1 MDKEDNSKYYDTLRK
16 SPMFQLSLSSKE
28 LFHSNF
34 LYWISTVS
42 SDMFKDVISGL
53 YACVNELPPTDLWPD
68 NYEVKREA
76 DHFDLCVVEPVVV
89 KKKRKGEEKTE
100 HKVIFILENKVKSIP
115 SLSQLDEYKGKSKEA
130 GGRLLLSLADEFP
143 GRDEVLSKISKDWTL
158 VNYNM
163 LSEVLINLANGKYSD
178 KLNDYQHTLIMDY
191 SESIKALHNIQ
202 KDWCVKMESPFF
214 LNDPQLKRLRIADV
228 KDKMRFSQMSV
239 LLHSSLK
246 KLKGLT
252 DKIILDADRKNI
264 FKDNPSKI
272 GSIFIGWGMTRAQ
285 GLLEIKILIE
295 SNVVLLIQIQG
306 DQYRHGIE
314 LYDSGKSD
322 QENWKVYSDYPSTGW
337 FLNSFKQ
344 SYGEIRPTNKEYNKF
359 GNEFLYKSITIPEK
373 TSVGDIINMIADDC
387 SDILSMSIGTYNA
400 D

>member
-1 MDKEDNSKYYDTLRK
+1 MDKEDNSKYYDTLRE

-34 LYWISTVS
+34 LYWISMVS
-42 SDMFKDVISGL
+42 HDMFKDVISGL
-53 YACVNELPPTDLWPD
+53 YACVNKMSPTDLWTD
-68 NYEVKREA
+68 NYEVRREA

-100 HKVIFILENKVKSIP
+100 HKVVFILENKVKSIP
-115 SLSQLDEYKGKSKEA
+115 SLSQLNEYKGKSKEA
-130 GGRLLLSLADEFP
+130 RGRLLLSLADEFP
-143 GRDEVLSKISKDWTL
+143 KKNELLSEILKDWTL

-202 KDWCVKMESPFF
+202 KDWSVKMESPFF

-239 LLHSSLK
+239 LLYSSL
-246 KLKGLT
+246 GDLT
-252 DKIILDADRKNI
+252 DKIILGADRKNI

-314 LYDSGKSD
+314 LYGSGKSD
-322 QENWKVYSDYPSTGW
+322 QENWNVYSDYPSTGW

-344 SYGEIRPTNKEYNKF
+344 SYGEIRPTNKAYNKF

-373 TSVGDIINMIADDC
+373 STVGDIIHMITDDC
-387 SDILSMSIGTYNA
+387 YEILEYVNRHL
-400 D
+400 